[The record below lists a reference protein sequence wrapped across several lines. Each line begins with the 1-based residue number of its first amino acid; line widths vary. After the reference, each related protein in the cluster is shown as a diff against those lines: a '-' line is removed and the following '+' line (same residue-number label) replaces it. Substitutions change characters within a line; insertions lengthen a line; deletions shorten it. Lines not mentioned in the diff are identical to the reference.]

1 MPRRVEHK
9 NAFGPRELNKLAQ
22 AFEGA
27 WRALAEVNG
36 ETSEQLE
43 LRRTTLAQW
52 IMTYATRGGFDLGD
66 VEQLKQHGLL
76 GIRYSA
82 ELGDDTASDG
92 DFEGALKVVRA
103 RALYH

>member
-52 IMTYATRGGFDLGD
+52 IMTYATQGGFDLGD

-76 GIRYSA
+76 GIRCSA
-82 ELGDDTASDG
+82 ELGDDAANDG

-103 RALYH
+103 RALRH